1 MSDITNFIAA
11 KQALYEYIP
20 KGTNVTKYNLD
31 NITKLMKYLGNPQDK
46 VKVIHVAGTSGKTST
61 SYYLAALLFNAGYS
75 VGLTVSPHIDEI
87 NERAQIN
94 LQPLPEKEYCEH
106 LSQFLKIIKKF
117 KFQPSYFEVLIAF
130 AYWLFEKR
138 GMQYAVVEV
147 GLGGLMDG
155 TNVIN
160 RPDKVCVITD
170 IGLDHTKI
178 LGNTIS
184 KIAFQKAGVIKHEN
198 AVFMYQQDK
207 KVMAVIKKQAKE
219 LSAILYLAQPDNNY
233 DVLLT
238 TLPLFQQRN
247 IKLAIN
253 TINYVIN
260 RDHTSQLTAAEIKN
274 AAKTYVPARMEI
286 VNYHDK
292 TIIMDGS
299 HNEQKI
305 NALTE
310 SIQRQFGD
318 TPITLLVS
326 FGENKISSVQECMKL
341 LRKISSTIILTA
353 FDIGQDE
360 VRAAIKPDE
369 LEIYA
374 KQAGFHTI
382 IVEPDPILALKELIW
397 RTNGIGLITGSFYLL
412 NVVRGVVL
420 EKK

>member
-1 MSDITNFIAA
+1 MPEITDFNTA

-31 NITKLMKYLGNPQDK
+31 NITKLMKFLGNPQDK
-46 VKVIHVAGTSGKTST
+46 IKIIHVAGTSGKTST

-94 LQPLPEKEYCEH
+94 LQLLPEKEYCEY

-117 KFQPSYFEVLIAF
+117 KVQPSYFEVLIAF
-130 AYWLFEKR
+130 AYWLFEKK
-138 GMQYAVVEV
+138 GMQYAIVEV

-160 RPDKVCVITD
+160 RADKVCVITD

-178 LGNTIS
+178 LGNTIK
-184 KIAFQKAGVIKHEN
+184 KIAFQKAGIIKHEN
-198 AVFMYQQDK
+198 AVFMYQQDE

-219 LSAILYLAQPDNNY
+219 QSASLYKVQPNDTY
-233 DVLLT
+233 DDLLT

-247 IKLAIN
+247 IKLAIA
-253 TINYVIN
+253 TVNYVIN
-260 RDHTSQLTAAEIKN
+260 RDYASQLTTVEIKT
-274 AAKTYVPARMEI
+274 ATETYIPARMEMTD
-286 VNYHDK
+286 YK
-292 TIIMDGS
+292 GKPIIMDGS

-305 NALTE
+305 SALTE
-310 SIQRQFGD
+310 AIQRQFGG
-318 TPITLLVS
+318 TSITLLVS
-326 FGENKISSVQECMKL
+326 FGENKITSVQECMKL

-374 KQAGFHTI
+374 KQAGFNTI
-382 IVEPDPILALKELIW
+382 IVEPDPILALEELIW

-412 NVVRGVVL
+412 NMVREVVL